1 MAKSPLSLL
10 KKALDDEQ
18 NFVSIFTARS
28 NRRFGNELHNGE
40 NDAGAVATALCR
52 RALGIRAPRFS

>member
-10 KKALDDEQ
+10 EKALDDEH

-28 NRRFGNELHNGE
+28 NRRFGNELQNGE
-40 NDAGAVATALCR
+40 NDVGHAGDPPLHSFRLRPTTT
-52 RALGIRAPRFS
+52 